1 MRIRGLLIAVTAL
14 AVLGGLVWWSNK
26 TKTDSG
32 DKPAAEESPK
42 ILSIKQDEIKR
53 VEIRRTPG
61 EITVVERDGKGPW
74 MIIQPKPF
82 AADPDAMTTFL
93 ASLAALNADKLVD
106 PQTADFAPFGLKEP
120 AIIITATM
128 KDGKTHTVLIG
139 DETPGSGGFYV
150 RNGGAKS
157 LFTVASFTR
166 AGIDKSA
173 ADLRDKRLLTFGRDN
188 LTRIELIAKG
198 QTTEF
203 DRNAQGDWRIVKPSP
218 MRADGWQVDELL
230 RKLSEAKL
238 DATVGDETAKKN
250 EAEFA
255 SAPALAIA
263 RVIDKYGAQS
273 LEVRKSK
280 DGLLVKSSAAPG
292 VHAVAADALL
302 GIDKTAADFRSK
314 KLFDFGFDE
323 PSKVE
328 FTDSGK
334 PRVFAKSGDKWD
346 ENGKTMDSIGVQS
359 LIDRLRDLSAAG
371 FPATGFTQPEV
382 TISVH
387 SGKRVETVAISKSG
401 DKCFARREGEPALY
415 ELAAPDVDA
424 LRRAASD
431 VKVSQPKTPA
441 KK

>member
-1 MRIRGLLIAVTAL
+1 MRLRGLLIAVTAL

-26 TKTDSG
+26 TKTDEGASP
-32 DKPAAEESPK
+32 KSEESPK
-42 ILSIKQDEIKR
+42 ILSFKQDELKR

-74 MIIQPKPF
+74 MITQPKSF

-93 ASLAALNADKLVD
+93 ASLATLNADKLVD

-120 AIIITATM
+120 AVIITATM

-139 DETPGSGGFYV
+139 DETPGTGGYYV
-150 RNGGAKS
+150 RAGAAKS
-157 LFTVASFTR
+157 LFTIASFTK

-198 QTTEF
+198 QTAEF
-203 DRNAQGDWRIVKPSP
+203 GRNVQGDWQLVKPSP
-218 MRADGWQVDELL
+218 MRAGGWQVDELL

-238 DATVGDETAKKN
+238 DATVSDETAKKN
-250 EAEFA
+250 EAAFA
-255 SAPALAIA
+255 SSPPFATV
-263 RVIDKYGAQS
+263 RVTDQYGSQS

-280 DGLLVKSSAAPG
+280 DGLLVRSSAAPG
-292 VHAVAADALL
+292 VHALAADALQ
-302 GIDKTAADFRSK
+302 GIDKTAADFRNR
-314 KLFDFGFDE
+314 KLFDFGFNE

-334 PRVFAKSGDKWD
+334 TRVFAKSGDKWE

-359 LIDRLRDLSAAG
+359 LIDRLRDLTAAG
-371 FPATGFTQPEV
+371 FPATGFAQPEV
-382 TISVH
+382 TITVH
-387 SGKRVETVAISKSG
+387 SGKRIEKVSISKSG

-415 ELAAPDVDA
+415 GLAAPDVDE

-431 VKVSQPKTPA
+431 VKQSQPKPPA